1 MKAIGFKNFRKF
13 EDFPSI
19 SLSPISIFV
28 GGNNSGKSTTVKAII
43 SVLTFLRNARFE
55 TRGSKGENSI
65 LTNNFY
71 FNQNPYVHIG
81 TFQRAKCNKVE
92 HNNMFFEAQIEELH
106 FSIWLNGDGGDK
118 NTTYARLDRIVME
131 DIRLRST
138 FDLDFAN
145 NKITCSFKRNID
157 LFESDTDYIN
167 MQKKA
172 VSLLERKNNG
182 EANIDR
188 LYERHM
194 RQFHD
199 RFPIVEDDF
208 EVPVKI
214 TDIAGRRMIG
224 GPLLSGMI
232 YNMSYFYMDIEDSES
247 RLVPSH
253 IAEKLKA
260 LQNYMFTLSH
270 RIDSLMYM
278 TPLME
283 YIYAHAASQIVL
295 YNSADNNYLSRT
307 VHEFAEL
314 RKESDIDAYEF
325 VDKWM
330 DFFEIGKT
338 FDLQSIGGEAHT
350 LDIVGYDGKTT
361 PLADKGM
368 GTIQLLILLLRI
380 SLIVNSKNKY
390 ARLSSVPTIVIVE
403 EPEQNLH
410 PKKQSLLIDFF
421 HAIYEQ
427 YHIRFIIETHS
438 EYMIRRSQVMVAESK
453 FKSDEELN
461 EKCPFKVYYFPQDG
475 TPYDMKYQ
483 TNGRF
488 ERQFGN
494 GFFDEAST
502 SALILSKIERGRI

>member
-13 EDFPSI
+13 EDFPPI
-19 SLSPISIFV
+19 QLSPISIFV

-43 SVLTFLRNARFE
+43 SVLTYLKNARFE
-55 TRGSKGENSI
+55 TRGSKGEKSI
-65 LTNNFY
+65 LSNNFY

-92 HNNMFFEAQIEELH
+92 HNDMFFEAQIEEFC

-118 NTTYARLDRIVME
+118 NTTYARLDRIVMR
-131 DIRLRST
+131 DTNYRST
-138 FDLDFAN
+138 FDLDFTN
-145 NKITCSFKRNID
+145 NKITCFFKKNID
-157 LFESDTDYIN
+157 LFESNPEYIN

-172 VSLLERKNNG
+172 ETLLERKNNG
-182 EANIDR
+182 DTNADR
-188 LYERHM
+188 MYERHM
-194 RQFHD
+194 RQFRD
-199 RFPIVEDDF
+199 RFPIVESDF

-224 GPLLSGMI
+224 GSLLSGMI
-232 YNMSYFYMDIEDSES
+232 YNMSYYYIDIESKS
-247 RLVPSH
+247 LQVPSH
-253 IAEKLKA
+253 IIEKLKA

-314 RKESDIDAYEF
+314 REESDVEAYDF
-325 VDKWM
+325 VKKWM
-330 DFFEIGKT
+330 NFFEIGKT

-350 LDIVGYDGKTT
+350 LDITDYDGKTT

-368 GTIQLLILLLRI
+368 GTIQLMILLLRI
-380 SLIVNSKNKY
+380 SLIVNSKTKY
-390 ARLSSVPTIVIVE
+390 ARFSSIPTIVIVE

-421 HAIYEQ
+421 NAIYEQ

-438 EYMIRRSQVMVAESK
+438 EYMIRRSQVMVAERK
-453 FKSDEELN
+453 FKSEEDLN
-461 EKCPFKVYYFPQDG
+461 ENCPFKVYYFPQDG
-475 TPYDMKYQ
+475 TPYDMKFQ
-483 TNGRF
+483 ISGRF

-502 SALILSKIERGRI
+502 SALTLSKIERGRP